1 MKFLTAV
8 VLMTT
13 WCTVVT
19 AQSSVRIQ
27 KPDAQVFE
35 EIKREGMNH
44 SQVMKHAFYITDVS
58 GPRLTN
64 SPGYQ
69 RAAEWVVSQL
79 KSWGINNARIEPWGE
94 FGKSWQLDKM
104 YLAMSA
110 PYYRPL
116 IAFPKSW
123 TRSVKAVEKAEVLLI
138 DPAIDSVSLL
148 ALASKMKGKI
158 IIMGRDE
165 AYKQSFK
172 PDAVRYTEEELAK
185 MGNAVATPRRA
196 PDTAQQRQ
204 MRAMMARMGS
214 SANLANKVR
223 EMAEKNGAIAILSV
237 NPRGHD
243 GTIFVQGST
252 RGANHKDSADA
263 FPDIVVATEDYMSIC
278 RLAKAGIPVKLDLD
292 LKSTTSKKDV
302 LSYNVIAEIPGHD
315 PKLKDEIVMLGAH
328 LDSWQGSTGATD
340 NASGSSTMIEA
351 LRIIHQLGLKP
362 ARTIRLALW
371 SGEEQGLLG
380 SQAYVKKTFGD
391 ENNPTPAHEKFSCY
405 FNIDNG
411 TGKIRGIYAQGNT
424 TAAEYFKEW
433 LAPFHSL
440 GATTVSLGNTGSTD
454 HISFH
459 NSGLPG
465 FQFIQD
471 PIEYN
476 TRTHHTTMDSYDHLI
491 EDDLKQISTIVAAFV
506 YQAASMEG
514 KMPRK

>member
-1 MKFLTAV
+1 MKILSAV
-8 VLMTT
+8 VLLATIS
-13 WCTVVT
+13 TVVY
-19 AQSSVRIQ
+19 AQHTGVIQ
-27 KPDAQVFE
+27 KPDASVFE
-35 EIKREGMNH
+35 KIKKEGMEH

-69 RAAEWVVSQL
+69 RAAEWVVSTI
-79 KSWGINNARIEPWGE
+79 KSWGIDNAHVESWGE

-116 IAFPKSW
+116 IAFPKTW
-123 TRSVKAVEKAEVLLI
+123 TRGVKAVEKAEVLLI

-148 ALASKMKGKI
+148 GLAPKMKGKI

-172 PDAVRYTEEELAK
+172 PDAVRYTDDELTK
-185 MGNAVATPRRA
+185 MANAVATPRRM

-204 MRAMMARMGS
+204 MRAMMARMGG
-214 SANLANKVR
+214 SANLTNKIR
-223 EMAEKNGAIAILSV
+223 EMAENNGAIAMLSV

-263 FPDIVVATEDYMSIC
+263 FPDIVLSTEDYMSIC

-292 LKSTTSKKDV
+292 VKSTTSKKDV
-302 LSYNVIAEIPGHD
+302 LSYNVIAEIPGSD

-340 NASGSSTMIEA
+340 NASGSSAMIEA
-351 LRIIHQLGLKP
+351 FRIIHQLGLKP

-380 SQAYVKKTFGD
+380 SQAYVKKVFGN
-391 ENNPTPAHEKFSCY
+391 ETNPEPPHGKFSCY

-424 TAAEYFKEW
+424 SAAEYFKEW
-433 LAPFHSL
+433 LIPFHSL
-440 GATTVSLGNTGSTD
+440 GATTVTLGNTGSTD

-459 NSGLPG
+459 NAGLPG

-471 PIEYN
+471 PIEYS